1 MRITHYHGMTESS
14 FNNWLKGNGK
24 SDNVNPWKV
33 SDNDGLTYLWGV
45 DALAEVEYIDHEGED
60 RKQEFAASMA
70 FESAQCQWCLDDS
83 EHIYIFGLS
92 IEDAVAVEPDTS
104 CENMTGAFCIHES
117 EFTKDRVVS
126 LVKYKTNKWY
136 KPFMIANLMHL
147 ELFNIP
153 ENTDPALIKCA
164 ESLGDDHFVDSET
177 ISDLEPINAINEIN

>member
-14 FNNWLKGNGK
+14 FNNWLNGKGK
-24 SDNVNPWKV
+24 SDNVNPWTV
-33 SDNDGLTYLWGV
+33 SDNDRMTYLWGV
-45 DALAEVEYIDHEGED
+45 DSLAESEFIEQDDEE

-70 FESAQCQWCLDDS
+70 FDSALCQWCLDDS
-83 EHIYIFGLS
+83 EYIYIFGLS
-92 IEDAVAVEPDTS
+92 IEDAEAVEPDTS

-117 EFTKDRVVS
+117 EFTKDKVVN

-136 KPFMIANLMHL
+136 KPFMLANLMHR

-164 ESLGDDHFVDSET
+164 ESLGGDHFVDIET